1 MPTFAEL
8 EVFVSEKFFTNKNI
22 KLLDKIKGLS
32 ENNPSFQRMLAL
44 VGYFRWSGYFKLRRE
59 LSQNIKEMRILVG
72 IDIDNIFRNRDV
84 SKDLFNTPETFELAK
99 YEYKNFLKQDIIDGE
114 YCREMEEGVV
124 QLLDDLK
131 NNRLEIRLHS
141 SKNIHAKFYLCIP
154 VEEKYNVD
162 NHGSVIMG
170 SSNIS
175 EEGLGIGKDFAKR
188 YELNV
193 ILHDFTDVDF
203 CKKEFEELWNE
214 AGTLEFTDL
223 ETCKNETY
231 LNDTITPWELYM
243 KVLIEYFHK
252 MIEDNFSLEPPKGVK
267 ELSYQ
272 KDAVL
277 QGYHILEEHHGL
289 FLADVVG
296 LGKTIVAMMIIKRF
310 FHQNGINSK
319 IIVVCPPALVETWKR
334 ERDRFGFTNS
344 QMQVVTNGSLHKVLD
359 KEENYFSKEEVH
371 MVVIDEAHGF
381 RNDESEKYEKLQQLC
396 KAPCSM
402 IGEMK
407 SVKKYVML
415 LSATPLNN
423 TPADIKNLVCLFQ
436 DRNQCTIDG
445 IPDLDNFFAPII
457 KKYEA
462 IDKTNR
468 EELESVTDEISE
480 ELREK
485 LIDKITIRR
494 TRNNILNDATY
505 RKDLEK
511 EGIKFPEI
519 ADPTGFYY
527 QLDDSLEALFKETL
541 SIITDSNYKD
551 HLSFARFSAIEYL
564 TSDARKQ
571 KNLNNV
577 VNLTKNLTGIFK
589 VLFVKRLES
598 SFEAFKKSL
607 QNFLRVTE
615 FSYQAYCNDNFP
627 ITDKLKF
634 SNFDDEDLEL
644 EDVLGLMK
652 KKAKK
657 EQLDLDRVFCKKI
670 DFNDDYGELLQRDI
684 LILKKLI
691 EKWSKVKTDP
701 KLELFKKKL
710 SEELLGKKNEEKKLV
725 IFSESVDTVNYL
737 YDAIKSMGRNDIL
750 AISAANRKS
759 QEDNIKANFD
769 ANYDGERKNNFNI
782 IITSDVLAEGVNLH
796 RSNIIV
802 NYDSPWNATR
812 LMQRIGRI
820 NRIGSS
826 ASKVYNYLFYPSKQ
840 GDKEINLF
848 GNAFVK
854 IQTFHG
860 VYGEDAK
867 IFTKDEVLKE
877 LNIFNKKN
885 SQKDSVDKKLELL
898 REAKKLY
905 NEEFS
910 TYERIKNLPLKS
922 RVLRKNSERS
932 KSSVIFTKSEIKKE
946 FYLIQE
952 SDIPQPLDF
961 LDAVDILRAKR
972 TEKSAPFN
980 DPKLKEFVDLHYF
993 HVEQA
998 KNVFVD
1004 DLNTARESSNVKK
1017 QATAP
1022 KELQA
1027 KKILRDLK
1035 NYMENCKEDI
1045 ASKAIENLA
1054 QSIDLGIYSKLANE
1068 IVRFEKEIQKE
1079 GYKGDEMIRV
1089 VRVKVSE
1096 LLEKYPNQSSKESKP
1111 KEIIKRAPEV
1121 ILSETFI

>member
-1 MPTFAEL
+1 M
-8 EVFVSEKFFTNKNI
+8 SEKFFTNKNI

-32 ENNPSFQRMLAL
+32 ENNPSFERMLAL
-44 VGYFRWSGYFKLRRE
+44 VGYFRWSGYFKLRKE
-59 LSQNIKEMRILVG
+59 LSKNIKEMKILVG
-72 IDIDNIFRNRDV
+72 IDIDNIFKNRDV
-84 SKDLFNTPETFELAK
+84 SKDLFNTPETFELTK
-99 YEYKNFLKQDIIDGE
+99 NEYKNFLKQDIVDGE

-131 NNRLEIRLHS
+131 NKSLEIRLHA

-154 VEEKYNVD
+154 VSEKYNVD

-193 ILHDFTDVDF
+193 ILHDFADVDF
-203 CKKEFEELWNE
+203 CKNEFEELWKE
-214 AGTLEFTDL
+214 AGPLEFSDL
-223 ETCKNETY
+223 ENCKNETY

-243 KVLIEYFHK
+243 KVLIEYFHR

-319 IIVVCPPALVETWKR
+319 IIVVCPPALVVTWKGER
-334 ERDRFGFTNS
+334 ERFGFTNS
-344 QMQVVTNGSLHKVLD
+344 QMQIVTNGSLHKILD
-359 KEENYFSKEEVH
+359 KEDNYFSKEEIH
-371 MVVIDEAHGF
+371 MVVVDEAHGF

-407 SVKKYVML
+407 SAKKYVML

-457 KKYEA
+457 KKYDS

-468 EELESVTDEISE
+468 EELELVTDEISE

-527 QLDDSLEALFKETL
+527 QLDESLESLFKETL
-541 SIITDSNYKD
+541 SIITDSSYKN

-564 TSDARKQ
+564 TSEAREQ

-598 SFEAFKKSL
+598 SFDAFKKSL
-607 QNFLRVTE
+607 QNFLHVTE
-615 FSYQAYCNDNFP
+615 FSYQAYCNNSFP

-634 SNFDDEDLEL
+634 ANFDDEDLEL
-644 EDVLGLMK
+644 DEVLGLMK

-657 EQLDLDRVFCKKI
+657 EQLDLDRVFCQKS
-670 DFNDDYGELLQRDI
+670 DFREDYGVLLQKDI
-684 LILKKLI
+684 KILKELI
-691 EKWSKVKTDP
+691 AKWSKVKIDP
-701 KLELFKKKL
+701 KLELFKQKL
-710 SEELLGKKNEEKKLV
+710 SGELFGKRNEEKKLV

-737 YDAIKSMGRNDIL
+737 SNAIKSMGRNDVL

-759 QEDNIKANFD
+759 QEENIKANFD
-769 ANYDGERKNNFNI
+769 ANYDGERKNDFNI

-826 ASKVYNYLFYPSKQ
+826 ASTVYNYLFYPSKQ

-867 IFTKDEVLKE
+867 IFSKDEVLKE

-905 NEEFS
+905 NEDFS
-910 TYERIKNLPLKS
+910 TYEKIKNLPLKS
-922 RVLRKNSERS
+922 RVLRKKAERS
-932 KSSVIFTKSEIKKE
+932 KSSVVFTKSDIKKE
-946 FYLIQE
+946 FYLIE
-952 SDIPQPLDF
+952 DNGTPLPYDF
-961 LDAVDILRAKR
+961 LDAVEILRAKR
-972 TEKSAPFN
+972 NEKPSPFM
-980 DPKLKEFVDLHYF
+980 DDKLKEFVDLHYR
-993 HVEQA
+993 HVDLA
-998 KNVFVD
+998 KNVFIE
-1004 DLNTARESSNVKK
+1004 DLNTACTDTSVKK
-1017 QATAP
+1017 QAVAP
-1022 KELQA
+1022 KDLQA

-1035 NYMENCKEDI
+1035 NYMDSVKEDI
-1045 ASKAIENLA
+1045 ASKSLENLA
-1054 QSIDLGIYSKLANE
+1054 QSIELGIYSKLSNE
-1068 IVRFEKEIQKE
+1068 IVKFEKEIRNV
-1079 GYKGDEMIRV
+1079 GYKGDELIRII
-1089 VRVKVSE
+1089 RLKASE
-1096 LLEKYPNQSSKESKP
+1096 LLKKYPNQSSTENKP
-1111 KEIIKRAPEV
+1111 REIVKRAPEV